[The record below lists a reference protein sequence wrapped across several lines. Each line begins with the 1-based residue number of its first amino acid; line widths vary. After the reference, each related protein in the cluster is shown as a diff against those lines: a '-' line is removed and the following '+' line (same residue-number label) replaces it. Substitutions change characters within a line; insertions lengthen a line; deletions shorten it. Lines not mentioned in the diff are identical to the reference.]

1 MNQLLIMACQ
11 MFLVPATI
19 LFAALGVAPTESLKT
34 LISAMGIATSGV
46 WYYRIM
52 VWTGLEPA
60 DNTTA
65 RLLAGLFL
73 LAWTLSFLVHL
84 YRWLTGKEPAKA
96 QPPSL

>member
-1 MNQLLIMACQ
+1 
-11 MFLVPATI
+11 
-19 LFAALGVAPTESLKT
+19 
-34 LISAMGIATSGV
+34 V
-46 WYYRIM
+46 WYYRIT

-73 LAWTLSFLVHL
+73 LAWILSFFVHL
-84 YRWLTGKEPAKA
+84 IRWLTGKEPAKA